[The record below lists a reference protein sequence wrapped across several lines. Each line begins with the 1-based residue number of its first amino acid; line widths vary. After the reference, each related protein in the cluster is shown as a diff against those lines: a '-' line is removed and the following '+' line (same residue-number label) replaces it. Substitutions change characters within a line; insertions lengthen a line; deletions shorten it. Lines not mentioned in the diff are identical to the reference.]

1 VLPQVSRRVGCDRV
15 STGQV
20 SDVAFRF
27 ESKGVQEEEEIII
40 LEVFDPKDER
50 TTTRRNA
57 GKYSATQRHFPEN
70 ARIFKL
76 LFCRA
81 FTKLRKA
88 TTIFVM
94 SIRPHGTS
102 RLSLGLFS

>member
-1 VLPQVSRRVGCDRV
+1 M

-20 SDVAFRF
+20 PDVSFRF
-27 ESKGVQEEEEIII
+27 ESKEVQEEEEEEEEIII
-40 LEVFDPKDER
+40 LEVFDPRDER
-50 TTTRRNA
+50 TTTRRKA
-57 GKYSATQRHFPEN
+57 GKYSAIQRHISED
-70 ARIFKL
+70 ARTFRL

-88 TTIFVM
+88 TIIFVM
-94 SIRPHGTS
+94 SICPHGTS